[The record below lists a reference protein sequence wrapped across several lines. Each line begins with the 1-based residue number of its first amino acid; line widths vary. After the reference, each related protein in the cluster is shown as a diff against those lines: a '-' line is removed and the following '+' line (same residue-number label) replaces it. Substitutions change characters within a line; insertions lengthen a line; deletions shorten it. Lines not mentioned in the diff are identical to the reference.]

1 MKFFCRNDY
10 LIADRVLPRLN
21 YLLFSSSLQHAE
33 SPQSTIQQQ
42 QNVIRQYNYKK
53 HGFLT
58 LDWRRINLNSKDLK
72 LYVVVFE
79 LHDVNPA
86 PCWLIFK
93 DWAFLENL
101 DKMAFS
107 LMGIFGKHPNYNFV
121 FHKNVILNFITCIFY
136 FRL

>member
-93 DWAFLENL
+93 DWAFLANL

-107 LMGIFGKHPNYNFV
+107 LMGIFGKHPNSKICN
-121 FHKNVILNFITCIFY
+121 Y
-136 FRL
+136 FLRSHSKF